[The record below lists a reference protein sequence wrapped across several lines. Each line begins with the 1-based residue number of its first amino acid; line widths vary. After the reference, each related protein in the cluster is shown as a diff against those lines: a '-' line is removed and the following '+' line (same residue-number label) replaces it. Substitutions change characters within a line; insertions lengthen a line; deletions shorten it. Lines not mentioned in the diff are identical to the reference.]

1 MWDNIFQSTGPPC
14 VLCFQKLRM
23 PWCEAHPHQSAVPAG
38 RFRRASRL
46 LGRSEK
52 LLMTVFRAV
61 MLLFCFFV
69 RRLASL
75 ICDHD
80 SHSIIHILDPRF
92 YLLDSHNQNAS
103 DHTSIFPQPTP
114 RTRSSSPSR
123 QCSTNVVRKA
133 YISPCLTTRETIR
146 NFCNN

>member
-1 MWDNIFQSTGPPC
+1 MWDNTSQSTGPPC

-46 LGRSEK
+46 LGRYEK
-52 LLMTVFRAV
+52 LLMTVCFVRLCFV
-61 MLLFCFFV
+61 YCFFV

-75 ICDHD
+75 ICDHN
-80 SHSIIHILDPRF
+80 SHSIIHNLDLRF
-92 YLLDSHNQNAS
+92 YLLDSHNHDAS

-123 QCSTNVVRKA
+123 QCSTYVVRKA
-133 YISPCLTTRETIR
+133 YILSCLSLHR
-146 NFCNN
+146 NYSELLQ